1 MTNRTYYAP
10 QGGLPPQTALLT
22 DRAVFTESYAVI
34 PKGVLRDITVSYFPF
49 WEKTRAWVL
58 SRPLSGFAETFSQ
71 YIMDVKPE
79 GGSDKPEPDAK
90 AEGVLFVVE
99 GELSLTLAGKIPC
112 DAARR
117 LCLYSTGG
125 EVECEEQERET
136 GEVSLDP
143 QGLRLCGGARYSRGL
158 RGE

>member
-1 MTNRTYYAP
+1 MTDRTYYAP

-22 DRAVFTESYAVI
+22 DRAVFTESYAVT

-79 GGSDKPEPDAK
+79 GGSDKP
-90 AEGVLFVVE
+90 
-99 GELSLTLAGKIPC
+99 AGW
-112 DAARR
+112 ARATAPTTR
-117 LCLYSTGG
+117 
-125 EVECEEQERET
+125 
-136 GEVSLDP
+136 
-143 QGLRLCGGARYSRGL
+143 CGRWSRPWP
-158 RGE
+158 